1 MDLSELTIV
10 CITYNRP
17 KFVARLI
24 DYWKKYFYDAK
35 IFILDGSDIRLKEKY
50 LNSINSKDITYIH
63 MRNDS
68 IFKRYSEIRNILNTK
83 YFQLVADDE
92 IFIRS
97 GVQNCI
103 NFLNENSDYSACSGK
118 MILFTPLLNKE
129 VFASSPY
136 NLFSNENSIISE
148 RIKCWLQ
155 YSQPNTIYSISRS
168 KNYLKILNEYIKF
181 DEDKFYKPENFLEEL
196 IEIGLV
202 FQGKT

>member
-68 IFKRYSEIRNILNTK
+68 IFK
-83 YFQLVADDE
+83 
-92 IFIRS
+92 
-97 GVQNCI
+97 
-103 NFLNENSDYSACSGK
+103 
-118 MILFTPLLNKE
+118 
-129 VFASSPY
+129 
-136 NLFSNENSIISE
+136 
-148 RIKCWLQ
+148 
-155 YSQPNTIYSISRS
+155 
-168 KNYLKILNEYIKF
+168 KI
-181 DEDKFYKPENFLEEL
+181 
-196 IEIGLV
+196 
-202 FQGKT
+202 